1 MGGGPGV
8 GGTKGRELNECI
20 FTNSNWKKV
29 GTPGAKCCGV
39 EFEM

>member
-1 MGGGPGV
+1 MGGVQGEEEQ
-8 GGTKGRELNECI
+8 REGNFNECI